1 MALTAKDII
10 GLKSPPYTVPVEKGQ
25 LKFFAKATGIA
36 DPIYTDEAAAKQA
49 GYASLPV
56 PPTFL
61 FSLCMLRPD
70 SPTDLDKLGFDLTGV
85 LHGEQKFDYYRPV
98 CAGDEI
104 TLQGEIIDYYE
115 KKGGALKFLKE
126 MTTATNQHGIRV
138 ADLTNIAVIREM
150 PGATR

>member
-56 PPTFL
+56 
-61 FSLCMLRPD
+61 PD